1 MNDVLSSRVALEAAA
16 TDAGPR
22 RPSGAWLARRHLHRR
37 FLELSLAEPLPET
50 VSVGQAFLDLDRRHA
65 LLLEVQA
72 AEAEDSAAQELHE
85 KLDVA
90 RVDVAISLAVAR
102 RRTWAGQPDFL
113 IRP

>member
-1 MNDVLSSRVALEAAA
+1 MNDTLSRVALEAAA

-37 FLELSLAEPLPET
+37 FLELSLAEPLADA
-50 VSVGQAFLDLDRRHA
+50 VSVGQAYADTEWRHA

-72 AEAEDSAAQELHE
+72 AEAEDASAQELHE
-85 KLDVA
+85 KLDQA